1 MMLFQQTWT
10 VAGSHEEAGGLGVL
24 HPEDGL
30 HDVHRPGRARP
41 RPRLGPA
48 FTTQVLT
55 VQQLIGRLKKG
66 FNNLLD
72 EMHFFS
78 F

>member
-1 MMLFQQTWT
+1 MLR
-10 VAGSHEEAGGLGVL
+10 SHEEAGGLGVL

-41 RPRLGPA
+41 RPRPRPRPRLGPA

-66 FNNLLD
+66 FNNLFDYYYYYL
-72 EMHFFS
+72 
-78 F
+78 